1 MYPAVQQTCRHSHTA
16 PAIPQAHSCR
26 TFGRSLQPPQLLRR
40 SRKPKR
46 IAAEG
51 RQVDSEA
58 PGNPLFANNPQFAA
72 AFSQAV
78 TRQGDEAVFSGA
90 AAAPLE
96 ERTSPHED
104 MLLSSLQVS
113 RRNIIN
119 YQSMAKMIENAL
131 KAEEQQFER
140 LHFAY
145 KKVKAEGAYIKQL
158 ERRLAEEKARHKSR

>member
-1 MYPAVQQTCRHSHTA
+1 MCSAVTQACHHPHTA
-16 PAIPQAHSCR
+16 PAISQAHSCR
-26 TFGRSLQPPQLLRR
+26 TFGRSLQSPKLLGR
-40 SRKPKR
+40 SRAPKR
-46 IAAEG
+46 IAAED
-51 RQVDSEA
+51 RQVESEA

-78 TRQGDEAVFSGA
+78 TRQGDEAVLSGA
-90 AAAPLE
+90 AAAPPE

-113 RRNIIN
+113 RRKILN
-119 YQSMAKMIENAL
+119 YQSMVKMMENAL

-158 ERRLAEEKARHKSR
+158 ERRLAEEKARNKSR

>member
-1 MYPAVQQTCRHSHTA
+1 MCPAVQQTCHHFNTA
-16 PAIPQAHSCR
+16 PVISQVHSCR
-26 TFGRSLQPPQLLRR
+26 TFGRSSQPPKLLRR

-46 IAAEG
+46 IAAQD

-90 AAAPLE
+90 AAAPTE

-113 RRNIIN
+113 RNILN
-119 YQSMAKMIENAL
+119 YQSMVKMIENAL

-145 KKVKAEGAYIKQL
+145 KKVKSEGAYIKQL
-158 ERRLAEEKARHKSR
+158 ERRLAEEKARNKSR

>member
-1 MYPAVQQTCRHSHTA
+1 MCPAVQQTCHHFNTA
-16 PAIPQAHSCR
+16 PVISQVHSCR
-26 TFGRSLQPPQLLRR
+26 TFGRSSQPPKLLRR

-46 IAAEG
+46 IAAQD

-90 AAAPLE
+90 AAAPTE

-104 MLLSSLQVS
+104 MLLSSLQVPAKQQHDQWCWQDDQACTNRYTAQHPQRWLWSCISS
-113 RRNIIN
+113 RP
-119 YQSMAKMIENAL
+119 
-131 KAEEQQFER
+131 F
-140 LHFAY
+140 
-145 KKVKAEGAYIKQL
+145 V
-158 ERRLAEEKARHKSR
+158 